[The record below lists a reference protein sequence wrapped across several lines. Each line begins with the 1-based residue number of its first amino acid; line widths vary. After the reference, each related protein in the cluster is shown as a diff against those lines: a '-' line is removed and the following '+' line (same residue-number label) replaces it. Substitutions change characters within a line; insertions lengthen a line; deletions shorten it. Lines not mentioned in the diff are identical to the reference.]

1 MANKKWFLPSN
12 NISLKGSIDLPGD
25 KSIGIRSFIILS
37 QSFGI
42 SEIYN
47 VSNGE
52 DVQTAIKAIKKLK
65 ISIKK
70 IENNAYR
77 IFGLGIGFKKFEGT
91 INFNNSG
98 TTLRLLT
105 GLLATS
111 PVKAKLIGDQSLSK
125 RPIRI
130 IELMEK
136 FFASFAPKNKNFLPI
151 TVHGFEDS
159 IQTELKINKPSAQ
172 IVSACI
178 LAGMNSHGI
187 TTIEAPNAQRDHT
200 ELMLKYLKYP
210 IQINNKTNKKIIKIT
225 GKQFLKAEKKY
236 VVPGDPSSA
245 AFLIVLALLTKNSKL
260 ELKNVLLN
268 PKRIGYLSVLKKMG
282 AKIDITNQ
290 KIKYG
295 EKTGTIIVR
304 STNLIGTKINKEI
317 IPNIIDEV
325 PILMIAASFAKGETY
340 FPHLD
345 ELRIKESDR
354 LAVMENNLKQIGVLL
369 KRKNNDVTI
378 MGLGE
383 KFYENKI
390 IKIDSFKDHRIALSF
405 AVLAMSSKKKILIK
419 DFDSAK
425 VSYPSFL
432 DDIKKINNKHFKQI
446 IIGIDG
452 PVGSGK
458 TSVAKYAVSKI
469 KNSLFLDSG
478 LLYRFLAKK
487 HLETNKKKI
496 DINHLIKIAKS
507 ISLKDLQNSELHTQ
521 KINNLVST
529 IAKIKKIRSTLLP
542 VQRSIIFNNPY
553 EYIFVSGRDINSKV
567 AQNADIKIY
576 MDAPVKIRAQ
586 RRFLEL
592 KKKNPKISY
601 EEVFKTLNNRDY
613 LDKNR
618 SNSPLI
624 KTKDS
629 VLINNTGRNIRSTFE
644 KIQRLIRKV
653 KSKNI
658 D

>member
-1 MANKKWFLPSN
+1 
-12 NISLKGSIDLPGD
+12 
-25 KSIGIRSFIILS
+25 
-37 QSFGI
+37 
-42 SEIYN
+42 
-47 VSNGE
+47 
-52 DVQTAIKAIKKLK
+52 
-65 ISIKK
+65 
-70 IENNAYR
+70 
-77 IFGLGIGFKKFEGT
+77 
-91 INFNNSG
+91 
-98 TTLRLLT
+98 
-105 GLLATS
+105 
-111 PVKAKLIGDQSLSK
+111 
-125 RPIRI
+125 
-130 IELMEK
+130 
-136 FFASFAPKNKNFLPI
+136 
-151 TVHGFEDS
+151 
-159 IQTELKINKPSAQ
+159 
-172 IVSACI
+172 
-178 LAGMNSHGI
+178 
-187 TTIEAPNAQRDHT
+187 
-200 ELMLKYLKYP
+200 
-210 IQINNKTNKKIIKIT
+210 
-225 GKQFLKAEKKY
+225 
-236 VVPGDPSSA
+236 
-245 AFLIVLALLTKNSKL
+245 
-260 ELKNVLLN
+260 
-268 PKRIGYLSVLKKMG
+268 
-282 AKIDITNQ
+282 
-290 KIKYG
+290 
-295 EKTGTIIVR
+295 
-304 STNLIGTKINKEI
+304 
-317 IPNIIDEV
+317 
-325 PILMIAASFAKGETY
+325 MIAASFAKGETY